1 MHAFINARRFRLLP
15 TLACALAMLVGGCS
29 SSIDRALADVT
40 RSGEGVQRDRHGDR
54 FTFEDDP
61 LPATALVGAVDPL
74 PADFPADLY
83 RPDAYRL
90 LASNQMDGLRRVQLR
105 ADGTTTRLGEQAR
118 LAMLQ
123 RGWRP
128 VMSRQHGDSQR
139 VTAWVKD
146 GRTAVLLFDRVALDE
161 VRVAVQWRPAVAL

>member
-1 MHAFINARRFRLLP
+1 MHASITARRSCLP
-15 TLACALAMLVGGCS
+15 LAMACALAMLANGCS

-61 LPATALVGAVDPL
+61 LPIAGPAGAVDPL
-74 PADFPADLY
+74 PADFPPDLY
-83 RPDAYRL
+83 HPDVYRL
-90 LASNQMDGLRRVQLR
+90 LASSHADGLRRVQLH
-105 ADGTTTRLGEQAR
+105 ADGTAARLGEQAR

-161 VRVAVQWRPAVAL
+161 VRVAVQWRPAG